1 LGACRCDRVA
11 WPLKELIGVSIS
23 KGDVEKTLGGES
35 TAANASLGNPLN
47 LDVPT
52 LKLTLSLLIALTT
65 ALLGMAALS
74 ARAQRELKIAALTNA
89 CICCGFMIC
98 ALPGV
103 PLWLHGVLGYGV
115 LGAGLGLACVCLV
128 VFDGKPASAGPVVAM
143 AALTMLGPLW
153 YAYAEPSLDGRRL
166 SASFAAGCGSA
177 FCAVSLLRS
186 ASQEGLTAKRITAAG
201 FGTLG
206 AALMLSTLLGATG
219 MHMGPQIEAFNLLGI
234 LLGEVAVMFGFVL
247 MLENRRAQAME
258 RLSMTDALTGL
269 LNRSGLQS
277 AAARRLS
284 RAAHQRMPVS
294 VLTFDADHFKRVN
307 DAHGHPVGDE
317 VLRQLASRTLAALR
331 PDDLIARYGGEEFV
345 VLMMDTDPSSAHAS
359 AERLRM
365 AVAQSAFEINGLRVG
380 LTVSLG
386 LAHSQWVGH
395 DLHALV
401 AAADAALYE
410 AKRAGR
416 NCTRV
421 ADPARSSTVTA
432 SAVNLFAPG

>member
-1 LGACRCDRVA
+1 
-11 WPLKELIGVSIS
+11 
-23 KGDVEKTLGGES
+23 
-35 TAANASLGNPLN
+35 LN
-47 LDVPT
+47 LDIPT
-52 LKLTLSLLIALTT
+52 LKLTLTLLITLTT

-74 ARAQRELKIAALTNA
+74 VRAQRELKIAALANA
-89 CICCGFMIC
+89 CICAGFMIC
-98 ALPGV
+98 SLPGV

-115 LGAGLGLACVCLV
+115 LGAGLGLAYVCLV
-128 VFDGKPASAGPVVAM
+128 AFDGQPVSARPVVVM

-166 SASFAAGCGSA
+166 SSSFGAACGSL
-177 FCAVSLLRS
+177 FCAVHLLRS
-186 ASQEGLTAKRITAAG
+186 ASQEGMTAKRITAAG
-201 FGTLG
+201 FGMLG
-206 AALMLSTLLGATG
+206 AALVLSTLLGAMG
-219 MHMGPQIEAFNLLGI
+219 MHIGPQIEAFNLLGI

-258 RLSMTDALTGL
+258 RLSMTDPLTGL

-277 AAARRLS
+277 AAARRLA

-345 VLMMDTDPSSAHAS
+345 VLMLDTNTASAQAS
-359 AERLRM
+359 AERLRL
-365 AVAQSAFEINGLRVG
+365 AVAQSAFEIESLRLD

-386 LAHSQWVGH
+386 LADSQLVGH

-410 AKRAGR
+410 AKREGR

-421 ADPARSSTVTA
+421 AGTSRSAAVSA

>member
-1 LGACRCDRVA
+1 
-11 WPLKELIGVSIS
+11 
-23 KGDVEKTLGGES
+23 
-35 TAANASLGNPLN
+35 LN

-74 ARAQRELKIAALTNA
+74 ARSQRELKIAALANA
-89 CICCGFMIC
+89 TIC
-98 ALPGV
+98 AGFVICGLPGV

-115 LGAGLGLACVCLV
+115 LGAGLGLAYLCLV
-128 VFDGKPASAGPVVAM
+128 AFDGQPISARPVVVM

-166 SASFAAGCGSA
+166 SASFAAGCGNA
-177 FCAVSLLRS
+177 FCAARLLRS
-186 ASQEGLTAKRITAAG
+186 PSPEGLTAKRITAAG
-201 FGTLG
+201 FAVLG
-206 AALMLSTLLGATG
+206 AALVLSTLLGAMG
-219 MHMGPQIEAFNLLGI
+219 MHIGPQIEAFNLMGI

-258 RLSMTDALTGL
+258 RLSMTDPLTGL

-277 AAARRLS
+277 AAERRLA
-284 RAAHQRMPVS
+284 RAAHQRTPVS

-317 VLRQLASRTLAALR
+317 VLRQLASRTVAALR

-345 VLMMDTDPSSAHAS
+345 VLMMDTDTASAHAG
-359 AERLRM
+359 AERLRL
-365 AVAQSAFEINGLRVG
+365 AVAQSAFEINGLRVN
-380 LTVSLG
+380 LTVSVG
-386 LAHSQWVGH
+386 LAHSQLAGH
-395 DLHALV
+395 DLHDLV

-410 AKRAGR
+410 AKGAGR

-421 ADPARSSTVTA
+421 AGACRNTAASASAMSAVTA
-432 SAVNLFAPG
+432 LAPG